1 MGGLS
6 AEVGGQGKAA
16 LLQGSV
22 GKRERQCGGSGRGND
37 PALEVVRT

>member
-6 AEVGGQGKAA
+6 GKIGGQGKAA

-22 GKRERQCGGSGRGND
+22 GKRERQCGGRGRGND
-37 PALEVVRT
+37 PGLEVVGA